1 MFMNLNRRFFTHLS
15 ALLLGM
21 MLSFLPLV
29 GDFHVETAQLAGL
42 LIAIYSVF
50 VATRFYSN
58 KQVKEQ
64 YADVNAD
71 RISRLI
77 YRQSHNSG
85 DDGHGSR
92 WFSRIG
98 SIHGSTRIFSDVF
111 QVLALLLLPIFVRAL
126 FLGCLSVDGILI
138 IMIITIP
145 TVVVAV
151 VLARL
156 ISHLQFKWPLT
167 LGLFVLFFLSVVLPL
182 FILRQVPHAY
192 VFNVIWGWFPGPIYD
207 EEVRFTWSLLIH
219 RSSVLLLSALLWL
232 IPEYPKRWKLLLVA
246 GVFFLFSLFLWQSLG
261 VFRTLGTIEAELGS
275 FKESDN
281 FRLVY
286 DASGMTPFAVD
297 YWLLWHEFHLS
308 EIRDVLEVE
317 PMPDKIISVLYKDR
331 WQKHKYTG
339 AKNTSYVPVWS
350 GRDQMHLDLGTGE
363 YLLRHELVH
372 VVAKPLGLPILGA
385 SFSMGLTEGIAVANE
400 DPRSKPATLNELVA
414 ASGVLPSVNDLRKIF
429 TPWGFYGGRGAV
441 NYTISGSFACHLMRN
456 GSVEELKAAYR
467 SGNMNKSYGYS
478 FYELYNSWV
487 HEIQSTSYDTLTS
500 RSARTIFGRE
510 SIFESD
516 CPRRVTSLTR
526 KWDSIDRLY
535 SRGQIDDAAN
545 VAEGLV
551 RDYPESPTIWA
562 RWSFLEITRGRGLA
576 VINSFKS
583 TWEDDPNG
591 PIQLKLRYADALV
604 SHEFLDE
611 AELVALELMQAQEL
625 LDNLNFRGIG
635 NNLIKWDEW
644 LAFNN
649 AIYIDEIIDL
659 ELLPQLNASLL
670 AYYVSVLNIN
680 TLDASVVVT
689 ISNNIDPSLLEY
701 SALFRLA
708 TFVVT
713 AKAIGI
719 EIPEDLIESYNTRL
733 RDYGKSLIQNEQV
746 QMLERFRSF
755 HKDSY

>member
-15 ALLLGM
+15 ALLLGV

-42 LIAIYSVF
+42 LMAIYSVF

-58 KQVKEQ
+58 KHVKEQ

-71 RISRLI
+71 RNSRLI

-85 DDGHGSR
+85 DDGRGSR
-92 WFSRIG
+92 WFSYFGLIN
-98 SIHGSTRIFSDVF
+98 SSAQIFSHVF
-111 QVLALLLLPIFVRAL
+111 QILLLLLLPIFVRAL
-126 FLGCLSVDGILI
+126 FVGCLSADGILI
-138 IMIITIP
+138 ITIISIP

-151 VLARL
+151 ALARS

-219 RSSVLLLSALLWL
+219 RSSVLLFSALLWL
-232 IPEYPKRWKLLLVA
+232 IPEYPKRWKLLFVT
-246 GVFFLFSLFLWQSLG
+246 GVLFLFSLFLLQPSG

-308 EIRDVLEVE
+308 EIRDVLQVE
-317 PMPDKIISVLYKDR
+317 PMPDKITSVLYKDR
-331 WQKHKYTG
+331 WQKHTYTG
-339 AKNTSYVPVWS
+339 AKNTSYVPVWNKIN
-350 GRDQMHLDLGTGE
+350 QMHLDLGSGE

-372 VVAKPLGLPILGA
+372 VVAKPLGFPILGA

-414 ASGVLPSVNDLRKIF
+414 ASRIMPSIEGLRRIF
-429 TPWGFYGGRGAV
+429 TPLGFYGGRGGV
-441 NYTISGSFACHLMRN
+441 NYTISGSFVCHLIRN
-456 GSVEELKAAYR
+456 GSIEELKATYR

-478 FYELYNSWV
+478 FNELYNSWV
-487 HEIQSTSYDTLTS
+487 HEIKSTSYDTLTS
-500 RSARTIFGRE
+500 RSARAIFGRE

-535 SRGQIDDAAN
+535 SRGQIDNAAN

-583 TWEDDPNG
+583 TWEDAPNG
-591 PIQLKLRYADALV
+591 PIQLKLRYADALIA
-604 SHEFLDE
+604 HGLLQE
-611 AELVALELMQAQEL
+611 AELVALELMKLPEL
-625 LDNLNFRGIG
+625 LENLRFRGMDDSSI
-635 NNLIKWDEW
+635 NWEEW
-644 LAFNN
+644 LAFIG
-649 AIYIDEIIDL
+649 AVYADDIVEVDWL
-659 ELLPQLNASLL
+659 SRLNTTML
-670 AYYVSVLNIN
+670 AYYVSILDINKSDGDFVVDLGSNVDISQLNYP
-680 TLDASVVVT
+680 T
-689 ISNNIDPSLLEY
+689 
-701 SALFRLA
+701 LFRLA
-708 TFVVT
+708 TFVIS
-713 AKAIGI
+713 AKASGELVSD
-719 EIPEDLIESYNTRL
+719 EIIDEYVTRL
-733 RDYGKSLIQNEQV
+733 NEFEKSLIQAEQV
-746 QMLERFRSF
+746 SMLERFRNF
-755 HKDSY
+755 HMD